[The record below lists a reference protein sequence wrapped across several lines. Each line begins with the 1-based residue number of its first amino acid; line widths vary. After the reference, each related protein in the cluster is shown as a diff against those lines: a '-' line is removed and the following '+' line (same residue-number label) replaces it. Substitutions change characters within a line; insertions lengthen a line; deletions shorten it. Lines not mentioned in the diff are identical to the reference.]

1 MKILSSIA
9 AACAFALAA
18 NAAFRANSP
27 TARLD
32 AWWTARHAEKVAAL
46 SDSSVKKDIVFIG
59 DELTQGW
66 ETTGASSLASHFAGD
81 KAMFNLGFNG
91 DCTENVLW
99 RIQNG
104 ELGSP
109 KAVFLMIGGNN
120 SAIYTER
127 EEAEGR
133 TYLGVRAIID
143 CLCENVGA
151 SKVVVQAVLP
161 RGLDESDP
169 VRPRNDRLN
178 IDVRAYAK
186 QKGCAWVDMSDL
198 FLEND
203 RHTLKTSL
211 FNDDRVTL
219 NAAGYEVWA
228 QAVAPYVNAAISGAA
243 MPADLVAT
251 ARPAI
256 DCIAAFPTSTNAVM
270 QQYFWQKY
278 ENDLGLIGES
288 GRSYD
293 LVLLGDSLTQK
304 WMEGGSASSMNGLA
318 SSVLNLGRTGDFVE
332 NLHWRLKGGC
342 IDGYTTKFFNLLIG
356 TNNTIQKSPS
366 DTPEDIAAGV
376 RAVLDLV
383 LEKHPESKVLLMP
396 ILPYGYTNAQNSA
409 KSAAQYANNE
419 AANEIIRTFADGQR
433 VILVDV
439 RSQFMNADGTYK
451 GEMYLQ
457 EGGDYPD
464 QFLHLTTKAYE
475 EIMAPAIKN
484 AMATAGASPVVLP
497 TIGSAAAQAS
507 GTSATITLSNVTKGT
522 DKDGHA
528 AALQTIFYKLDAYA
542 EEASPAVEMG
552 SIDSTN
558 DSLRFEDLADGWHT
572 CAVWVSSDDGVMS
585 AVKRVKF
592 QIDSQADAVGWK
604 VAPMTADGSAI
615 RGDGTQ
621 VFAIAK
627 GGDTAGGVTFASSS
641 DPSNASLETTPAKA
655 GGEGWGLGVNNNI
668 INAYWWWNMSGT
680 STDVTFK
687 LKGLTSGRK
696 YLVQIVA
703 SHYHNSSGITI
714 SAGDIAP
721 VTANDSN
728 DYKYGAVITRV
739 FEASG
744 ATENV
749 TVNFSGSSSKFEV
762 KAIQLR
768 ELGEGG
774 GEGGGG
780 ATVVAPSIGSVSAT
794 TNSNAATISLSNVV
808 MGTDDEGAAAS
819 SYSIA
824 YSLNGASAVTALSN
838 QTGATASFQIADLA
852 DGSYTCAVTITTDKN
867 KTSAEKTVSF
877 RIGTPPP
884 PVVAPSIGLAAA
896 SVVSSNATITL
907 SDIVL
912 GTDDEG
918 AAATSYAVSYA
929 LNGGAAVAA
938 LANQTAA
945 SASFQISDLADGS
958 YTCEVTIT
966 TDKNKSATKSVSF
979 AVSTSGQ
986 GGGGGSFE
994 VGWTAAA
1001 LGSTSASIRTDGTL
1015 KYAYAYG
1022 TYTANGVT
1030 FTGVGNGDIIIN
1042 TDNCVVW
1049 EATGGA
1055 HAVGSSVPSGTES
1068 GDYTDLLG
1076 HCWWANA
1083 KERKIKLNNLE
1094 SGKRY
1099 LVQIIAFRSGRT
1111 SDSATA
1117 PDGVATIKFAGTGW
1131 ERGGSLTGVFTA
1143 SGASEEF
1150 SITYVGQ
1157 SVING
1162 IQVRELGEGGDDP
1175 HPVDPDPV
1183 PVFALTIP
1191 AKTGLQLQSVTT
1203 NGVAVTAVGGTYS
1216 IVSNTQVTVTF
1227 SAASGYEIVSG
1238 NPVVFT
1244 VSGAKTFA
1252 DADYPVVQTTSG
1264 GGDDPVVPP
1273 VGLGWTATPMSA
1285 SGDTI
1290 CTTGALVYAYARR
1303 TGTVNTVPFAGL
1315 GDKNLS
1321 EVYNNVNFS
1330 FDVDMYRDMNSDS
1343 ADPYQNLIG
1352 HHWVS
1357 SSTGER
1363 TLTLKGLSTGK
1374 TYLVQLIL
1382 NKQDSFAAGARFTA
1396 PGDVTARA
1404 NGEGWE
1410 NGGSLVGVFV
1420 AGGDTETFTLV
1431 SSVYTVM
1438 SAIQVRELP
1447 EEAPEVDPS
1456 DIATSCVLRISEVMP
1471 KPTDALDR
1479 GALEGMDVNG
1489 LESGWV
1495 EVENTSDK
1503 WADLADYRFIRVNRG
1518 KKTDTAGAGNFPKF
1532 LVKPHGHAVF
1542 YTSERYSNSKDKTVS
1557 AFEHGTFDGKPM
1569 VMGDNLRGIL
1579 VWGDKVNPKKSPFVR
1594 LYYAPGGEI
1603 SNVVDTV
1610 VVPSDLPEGWS
1621 IVVGSAAEGEGTRRW
1636 MCPTPT
1642 RGTANSDTTGLRRI
1656 GPNVGPV
1663 YEKADKKKTD
1673 LANEFAAPIPPAVP
1687 GTDYAVVLPINPV
1700 MNPDGSSAPRAADAI
1715 ASIKFVY
1722 RKDLDDATL
1731 VTNAV
1736 DMSTLDASDKNW
1748 GARYTATIP
1757 ASYFPAA
1764 GHLMQWKVLVTDGE
1778 GVEWT
1783 SPSFNNK
1790 DDGYEW
1796 YGTIVEPSADLVSE
1810 TLPTWHMFADPQSV
1824 AQMDYDKDDKQ
1835 HYTLSNGARVAIY
1848 DSSTSN
1854 YYDYVRID
1862 LRGNT
1867 SANFTKKSHG
1877 LRFAKAH
1884 PLTMTDVVTGETIEG
1899 IRKTSLTSEYAD
1911 PSKLRQMMAFWL
1923 WRRMGNNTPF
1933 HFPVRCNLNGQFYQL
1948 AFNTERFT
1956 DELIEDVYGLDKY
1969 GYGYK
1974 NVGTM
1979 KSGSGTLAG
1988 DIEKKTP
1995 DDEDESN
2002 ITVLQNELRGPIYE
2016 LGVQNVSGSTA
2027 AALSSTTTDPTGLD
2041 NAPLTKFVVQ
2051 KFDLPAWLNYLAS
2064 ARITQEMDDVWA
2076 NICVYYDNPDMK
2088 EGARGTGTWM
2098 PLGYDFNETFGQFYR
2113 DAGLGQIGISATDDW
2128 FKSHPLYG
2136 GHRIQCYTSSA
2147 MTTTMAAAAGRD
2159 YSNYGI
2165 ESVLQ
2170 SAKFR
2175 RLFLRRLRTLMDQE
2189 LKEPGTAESDTPVI
2203 AKMREMVALM
2213 SADAAADSAKWP
2225 IDSSAQAIDVW
2236 PSSSRPATISAGVDD
2251 IWNNY
2256 VVPRRQHLYVTHS
2269 VTNTARAVGYGSNLN
2284 AGIPEAQSPISAL
2297 APNFSADLSGLADGV
2312 VVISNGNN
2320 EVVDMSGWVLKTD
2333 VEWTLPAGTVCDA
2346 QDAIY
2351 IVADRRAYVAA
2362 HADALTDQV
2371 IVGNATFSD
2380 TAVLQIFAADGTTQ
2394 VLTTEPD
2401 VGDPDQ
2407 ANLRFHTIYG
2417 STLNGGGDLG
2427 EFIVITNVSD
2437 KVVNLEGLQVS
2448 CAKTKNGVTDA
2459 PKCAI
2464 TLGDV
2469 NVPAGGSVRLDKA
2482 DYSAAGWTKIT
2493 NGGIV
2498 IKIVDRTGAVVQMG
2512 EAQFG
2517 LYPVTD
2523 EGGYALQATRFD
2535 NETPLTA
2542 TTDDWTAVF
2551 VEAAAPDAPVIGGE
2565 GVARPIVV
2573 GSDKV
2578 AITIGNAA
2586 SGHTYGYKKST
2597 TLSGLKD
2604 AEVIYFTDPAAA
2616 DGVLTLEIPKAANE
2630 PSCFYQIVV
2639 E

>member
-1 MKILSSIA
+1 MNTIKHSLFLLV
-9 AACAFALAA
+9 AFGVLNAF
-18 NAAFRANSP
+18 AAFRANTP
-27 TARLD
+27 AARLD
-32 AWWTARHAEKVAAL
+32 TWWTARHAEKVAAL

-109 KAVFLMIGGNN
+109 KAIFLMVGGNN
-120 SAIYTER
+120 SAIYTEK
-127 EEAEGR
+127 EEPEGK
-133 TYLGVRAIID
+133 TYLAVRAIID
-143 CLCENVGA
+143 YLLTNFGT
-151 SKVVVQAVLP
+151 SKIIVQAVLP

-169 VRPRNDRLN
+169 LRPRNDRLN
-178 IDVRAYAK
+178 IDVRAYAQK
-186 QKGCAWVDMSDL
+186 KGCSWVDMSDL
-198 FLEND
+198 FLESD
-203 RHTLKTSL
+203 HHTLKTSL
-211 FNDDRVTL
+211 FNADRATL
-219 NAAGYEVWA
+219 NASGYEVWA
-228 QAVAPYVNAAISGAA
+228 QAVSPYVNAAASGSA

-251 ARPAI
+251 ARPEI
-256 DCIAAFPTSTNAVM
+256 DRITTFPTATNADL
-270 QQYFWQKY
+270 QDAFWRKF
-278 ENDLGLIGES
+278 EDDVKLIGEN
-288 GRSYD
+288 GRSCD
-293 LVLLGDSLTQK
+293 IVLLGDSLTQK
-304 WMEGGSASSMNGLA
+304 WMEGNSATSMNGLGGN
-318 SSVLNLGRTGDFVE
+318 VLNLGRTGDFVE
-332 NLHWRLKGGC
+332 NLLWRLKSGC

-356 TNNTIQKSPS
+356 TNNTIGKNPS
-366 DTPEDIAAGV
+366 EDPADIAAGV

-396 ILPYGYTNAQNSA
+396 IIPYGYTNAQNSA
-409 KSAAQYANNE
+409 KGAAHYANNQ

-457 EGGDYPD
+457 GNGDYPD

-475 EIMAPAIKN
+475 EILAPAISSV
-484 AMATAGASPVVLP
+484 MATAGASSVALP
-497 TIGSAAAQAS
+497 TIGSAAAQVS
-507 GTSATITLSNVTKGT
+507 GTNATIALSGVAKGT
-522 DKDGHA
+522 DASGA
-528 AALQTIFYKLDAYA
+528 AASSFTVSYKLDASA
-542 EEASPAVEMG
+542 EVALSTTETGSSASVQFNG
-552 SIDSTN
+552 
-558 DSLRFEDLADGWHT
+558 LGDGWHT
-572 CAVWVSSDDGVMS
+572 CAVWVSSDGIVKS

-592 QIDSQADAVGWK
+592 LVDSQADAVGWK
-604 VAPMTADGSAI
+604 VAPMDATGSAF
-615 RGDGTQ
+615 RSDGTQ
-621 VFAIAK
+621 VFARGYTGHTVNGVSFSAGFPGSDQATISPSSYTGAGWTENNPVFN
-627 GGDTAGGVTFASSS
+627 GGWVWEKSDSSLDLAFTLQGLTAG
-641 DPSNASLETTPAKA
+641 K
-655 GGEGWGLGVNNNI
+655 
-668 INAYWWWNMSGT
+668 
-680 STDVTFK
+680 
-687 LKGLTSGRK
+687 K
-696 YLVQIVA
+696 YLVQILA
-703 SHYHNSSGITI
+703 ANHWNNSSTTI
-714 SAGDIAP
+714 SAGDLSPLEA
-721 VTANDSN
+721 TKQN
-728 DYKYGAVITRV
+728 DYKCGAVITRV
-739 FEASG
+739 FEATG
-744 ATENV
+744 AQETV
-749 TVNFSGSSSKFEV
+749 TVTFATTGSKCLV

-768 ELGEGG
+768 ELGEGSGSG
-774 GEGGGG
+774 GEGGGGEGGGGEGGG
-780 ATVVAPSIGSVSAT
+780 ATVVAPSIGTASAT
-794 TNSNAATISLSNVV
+794 TSDDTATISLSNIE
-808 MGTDDEGAAAS
+808 MGTDDEGATAS

-838 QTGATASFQIADLA
+838 QSGASASFQIAGLA
-852 DGSYTCAVTITTDKN
+852 DGSYTCTVTITTDKN
-867 KTSAEKTVSF
+867 KT
-877 RIGTPPP
+877 
-884 PVVAPSIGLAAA
+884 
-896 SVVSSNATITL
+896 
-907 SDIVL
+907 
-912 GTDDEG
+912 
-918 AAATSYAVSYA
+918 
-929 LNGGAAVAA
+929 
-938 LANQTAA
+938 
-945 SASFQISDLADGS
+945 
-958 YTCEVTIT
+958 
-966 TDKNKSATKSVSF
+966 ATKSVSF
-979 AVSTSGQ
+979 AIATSSQ
-986 GGGGGSFE
+986 GGGGGGE
-994 VGWTAAA
+994 PGPTPQAGWTAGPMASD
-1001 LGSTSASIRTDGTL
+1001 GSTIRTDGTL
-1015 KYAYAYG
+1015 LYAYSFSGG
-1022 TYTANGVT
+1022 TVGGVT
-1030 FTGVGNGDIIIN
+1030 FTKASDFTSAAMVSASPTPTGSVNSDFQNAGV
-1042 TDNCVVW
+1042 
-1049 EATGGA
+1049 
-1055 HAVGSSVPSGTES
+1055 S
-1068 GDYTDLLG
+1068 GDFG
-1076 HCWWANA
+1076 HM
-1083 KERKIKLNNLE
+1083 LE
-1094 SGKRY
+1094 GGWYWGYNGAASGELSFSLTLKGLTTGRTY
-1099 LVQIIAFRSGRT
+1099 LVQLVSHRT
-1111 SDSATA
+1111 SNSTLVSVNGST
-1117 PDGVATIKFAGTGW
+1117 PVHIHGTHDGVNYNY
-1131 ERGGSLTGVFTA
+1131 GGSIVGVFTA
-1143 SGASEEF
+1143 TDATASFTVTYSAASSGMRPLNA
-1150 SITYVGQ
+1150 
-1157 SVING
+1157 
-1162 IQVRELGEGGDDP
+1162 IQVRDLGEGGGGGGEDP
-1175 HPVDPDPV
+1175 IDPVDPTTPV
-1183 PVFALTIP
+1183 CMLTIP
-1191 AKTGLQLQSVTT
+1191 EKTGLQLQSVTT
-1203 NGVAVTAVGGTYS
+1203 NGVAVAAVGGSYS

-1303 TGTVNTVPFAGL
+1303 TGTVNAVPFAGL

-1352 HHWVS
+1352 HRWVS
-1357 SSTGER
+1357 SSTGAR

-1382 NKQDSFAAGARFTA
+1382 NMQDSFAAGARFTA

-1420 AGGDTETFTLV
+1420 AGGDTETFSLV
-1431 SSVYTVM
+1431 SSVYTVL

-1447 EEAPEVDPS
+1447 EEAPEVDPA
-1456 DIATSCVLRISEVMP
+1456 DIATSCMLRISEVMP

-1518 KKTDTAGAGNFPKF
+1518 KKTDTAGAGNFPRF

-1542 YTSERYSNSKDKTVS
+1542 YTSERYSNSKDRSVS

-1569 VMGDNLRGIL
+1569 VMGDSLRGVL

-1621 IVVGSAAEGEGTRRW
+1621 IIVGDAAEGEGTRRW

-1673 LANEFAAPIPPAVP
+1673 LASEFAAPVPPAVP

-1764 GHLMQWKVLVTDGE
+1764 GHLRQWKVLVTDGE

-1796 YGTIVEPSADLVSE
+1796 YGTIIEPGADLVSE
-1810 TLPTWHMFADPQSV
+1810 HLPTWHMFADPQSV

-1835 HYTLSNGARVAIY
+1835 HYTLANGARVAIY
-1848 DSSTSN
+1848 DASTSN

-1884 PLTMTDVVTGETIEG
+1884 PLTMTDVVTGETIDG

-1923 WRRMGNNTPF
+1923 WRRMGNNAPF

-2027 AALSSTTTDPTGLD
+2027 AALSSEETDPTGLD

-2076 NICVYYDNPDMK
+2076 NICVYYDNPEMK

-2113 DAGLGQIGISATDDW
+2113 DAGLGQNGISSTDDW

-2170 SAKFR
+2170 STKFR

-2189 LKEPGTAESDTPVI
+2189 LKEPGTAESDTPVM

-2256 VVPRRQHLYVTHS
+2256 VVPRREHLYVTHS
-2269 VTNTARAVGYGSNLN
+2269 VTNTAKAVGYGSRLN
-2284 AGIPEAQSPISAL
+2284 AGIPEAQSPIETL
-2297 APNFSADLSGLADGV
+2297 APNITVDLSGLADGV

-2320 EVVDMSGWVLKTD
+2320 EVVDMSGWTLKTA

-2351 IVADRRAYVAA
+2351 VVADRRAYVAA
-2362 HADALTDQV
+2362 HSDALTDQV

-2380 TAVLQIFAADGTTQ
+2380 TAVLQIFAPDGTTQ

-2401 VGDPDQ
+2401 IGDSDQ

-2427 EFIVITNVSD
+2427 EFIVITNVSASA
-2437 KVVNLEGLQVS
+2437 VNLEGVEIS
-2448 CAKTKNGVTDA
+2448 CGKAGSV
-2459 PKCAI
+2459 PKCKI
-2464 TLGDV
+2464 VLGDV
-2469 NVPAGGSVRLDKA
+2469 DLSAYGSLRLDQA
-2482 DYSAAGWTKIT
+2482 DYANVGWTKIT
-2493 NGGIV
+2493 NGSIA
-2498 IKIVDRTGAVVQMG
+2498 IKIIDKTGAVVQLG
-2512 EAQFG
+2512 ELTFG
-2517 LYPVTD
+2517 LCDARTD

-2535 NETPLTA
+2535 NETPLA
-2542 TTDDWTAVF
+2542 DSTDDWTAVF

-2565 GVARPIVV
+2565 GVASPIVV

-2578 AITIGNAA
+2578 SITISNAA
-2586 SGHTYGYKKST
+2586 SGHTYGYRKST
-2597 TLSGLKD
+2597 TLAGLKD
-2604 AEVIYFTDPAAA
+2604 ATVVYFANPAAA
-2616 DGVLTLEIPKAANE
+2616 DGILTLEIPKAANE

>member
-18 NAAFRANSP
+18 NAAFRANTPAS
-27 TARLD
+27 RLD
-32 AWWTARHAEKVAAL
+32 TWWTARHAEKVAAVA
-46 SDSSVKKDIVFIG
+46 DSSVKKDIVFIG

-81 KAMFNLGFNG
+81 KAMFNLGFAG

-109 KAVFLMIGGNN
+109 KAIFLMVGGNN
-120 SAIYTER
+120 SAIYTKA
-127 EEAEGR
+127 EEAPGKTIR
-133 TYLGVRAIID
+133 AVRDIID
-143 CLCENVGA
+143 YLKANCGSA
-151 SKVVVQAVLP
+151 KIVVQAILP
-161 RGLDESDP
+161 RGLDESNP
-169 VRPRNDRLN
+169 VRPRNDLVNNEIR
-178 IDVRAYAK
+178 RYAGE
-186 QKGCAWVDMSDL
+186 KGCTWVDMTDL
-198 FLEND
+198 FLESDN
-203 RHTLKTSL
+203 HTLKTSL
-211 FNDDRVTL
+211 FNADHATL
-219 NAAGYEVWA
+219 NADGYAVWA
-228 QAVAPYVNAAISGAA
+228 QAVSPYVNAASSGAA

-251 ARPAI
+251 ARPA
-256 DCIAAFPTSTNAVM
+256 NAVTATYPSSKAVM
-270 QQYFWQKY
+270 ENFFWEKY
-278 ENDLGLIGES
+278 LYDLSAIG
-288 GRSYD
+288 GKSYD
-293 LVLLGDSLTQK
+293 IVLLGDSITQK
-304 WMEGGSASSMNGLA
+304 WSSTDPDSMNGLG
-318 SSVLNLGRTGDFVE
+318 SKVFNLGRTGDFTE
-332 NLHWRLKGGC
+332 NLLWRLEGGC
-342 IDGYTTKFFNLLIG
+342 LDGYTTKFFNLLIG
-356 TNNTIQKSPS
+356 TNNTIQRE
-366 DTPEDIAAGV
+366 PEKDDPADIAAGV
-376 RAVLDLV
+376 KAVLDLV
-383 LEKHPESKVLLMP
+383 LAKHPESKVLLMP
-396 ILPYGYTNAQNSA
+396 ILPYGYTNAQHNA
-409 KSAAQYANNE
+409 TGTAQYANNE
-419 AANEIIRTFADGQR
+419 AANEIIRTFADNQR
-433 VILVDV
+433 VFLVDV
-439 RSQFMNADGTYK
+439 RSQFFNANGTFK
-451 GEMYLQ
+451 GEMYL
-457 EGGDYPD
+457 ERNGDYPD
-464 QFLHLTTKAYE
+464 MFLHLSDRGYR
-475 EIMAPAIKN
+475 EIMAPAISA
-484 AMATAGASPVVLP
+484 AMTAAGASSVMLP
-497 TIGSAAAQAS
+497 AIGDATAQVS
-507 GTSATITLSNVTKGT
+507 GTSATIAISGVTKGT
-522 DKDGHA
+522 DANGA
-528 AALQTIFYKLDAYA
+528 AASSYSVIAKLDTDA
-542 EEASPAVEMG
+542 EATVLSGQSGDTASF
-552 SIDSTN
+552 
-558 DSLRFEDLADGWHT
+558 SLADLADGWHS
-572 CAVWVSSDDGVMS
+572 CAVMVKTGDGMVS
-585 AVKRVKF
+585 APRRVKF
-592 QIDSQADAVGWK
+592 QVDSQADAVGWK
-604 VAPMTADGSAI
+604 VAPMTVDGSAI

-655 GGEGWGLGVNNNI
+655 GGEGWGLGINNNI

-687 LKGLTSGRK
+687 LKGLTDGRK

-703 SHYHNSSGITI
+703 SHYHNSSGITV

-721 VTANDSN
+721 VTVNDSN

-762 KAIQLR
+762 KAVQLR
-768 ELGEGG
+768 ELGEGS

-780 ATVVAPSIGSVSAT
+780 DEPGPVTPDPAPKCSLTIPAKTGIVLQSVT
-794 TNSNAATISLSNVV
+794 TNGVAVTAV
-808 MGTDDEGAAAS
+808 GG
-819 SYSIA
+819 SYSIV
-824 YSLNGASAVTALSN
+824 SNTQVTVTFA
-838 QTGATASFQIADLA
+838 AA
-852 DGSYTCAVTITTDKN
+852 DGYEITGGN
-867 KTSAEKTVSF
+867 
-877 RIGTPPP
+877 
-884 PVVAPSIGLAAA
+884 PVVF
-896 SVVSSNATITL
+896 TL
-907 SDIVL
+907 SGDKTF
-912 GTDDEG
+912 TDADYPVVQ
-918 AAATSYAVSYA
+918 ATS
-929 LNGGAAVAA
+929 
-938 LANQTAA
+938 
-945 SASFQISDLADGS
+945 
-958 YTCEVTIT
+958 
-966 TDKNKSATKSVSF
+966 
-979 AVSTSGQ
+979 
-986 GGGGGSFE
+986 GGGSGGGDGPVPE
-994 VGWTAAA
+994 AGWTAAP
-1001 LGSTSASIRTDGTL
+1001 LGATSASIRTDGTL

-1022 TYTANGVT
+1022 THTVNGVS
-1030 FTGVGNGDIIIN
+1030 FTGVGSGIIN
-1042 TDNCVVW
+1042 NSDCVVW

-1055 HAVGSSVPSGTES
+1055 QNVPTSVPSGADS
-1068 GDYTDLLG
+1068 GLSGLLG
-1076 HCWWANA
+1076 RCWWANA
-1083 KERKIKLNNLE
+1083 KGRKIQLNNLE
-1094 SGKRY
+1094 SGKQY
-1099 LVQIIAFRSGRT
+1099 LVQIIAFRNGYT
-1111 SDSATA
+1111 TQTATA
-1117 PDGVATIKFAGTGW
+1117 PDGVAQIKFDGTGW
-1131 ERGGSLTGVFTA
+1131 EYGGSLVGVFTA
-1143 SGASEEF
+1143 GGSSEEF
-1150 SITYVGQ
+1150 TITYEGQ
-1157 SVING
+1157 AVINA
-1162 IQVRELGEGGDDP
+1162 IQVRDLGEGGGGGGDD
-1175 HPVDPDPV
+1175 PVDPTTPV
-1183 PVFALTIP
+1183 CMLTIP
-1191 AKTGLQLQSVTT
+1191 EKTGLQLQSVTT
-1203 NGVAVTAVGGTYS
+1203 NGVAVTAVGGSYS

-1238 NPVVFT
+1238 NPVVLT
-1244 VSGAKTFA
+1244 ITGAKTFA
-1252 DADYPVVQTTSG
+1252 DADYPVVQATG
-1264 GGDDPVVPP
+1264 GGGEDPVVPP
-1273 VGLGWTATPMSA
+1273 MGLGWTATPMSA
-1285 SGDTI
+1285 SGDTV

-1330 FDVDMYRDMNSDS
+1330 FDVDMFRDMNSDS

-1404 NGEGWE
+1404 NGEGWA

-1456 DIATSCVLRISEVMP
+1456 DIATTCVLRISEVMP

-1518 KKTDTAGAGNFPKF
+1518 KKTDTAGAGNFPRF

-1621 IVVGSAAEGEGTRRW
+1621 IVVGNAAEGEGTRRW

-1642 RGTANSDTTGLRRI
+1642 RGTANSATAGLKRI

-1700 MNPDGSSAPRAADAI
+1700 MNPDGSSIPRAADQI
-1715 ASIKFVY
+1715 ASVKFVY
-1722 RKDLDDATL
+1722 RKDLSNATL
-1731 VTNAV
+1731 VTNSV

-1848 DSSTSN
+1848 DASTSN

-2041 NAPLTKFVVQ
+2041 NVPLTKFVVQ

-2113 DAGLGQIGISATDDW
+2113 DAGLGQNGISATDDW

-2189 LKEPGTAESDTPVI
+2189 LKEPGTAESDTPVM

-2320 EVVDMSGWVLKTD
+2320 EVVDMSGWVLKTA

-2351 IVADRRAYVAA
+2351 IVADRRAYVAT

-2417 STLNGGGDLG
+2417 STLKGKGDSG
-2427 EFIVITNVSD
+2427 EFIVITNVSAN
-2437 KVVNLEGLQVS
+2437 VVNLEGVEIS

-2459 PKCAI
+2459 PKCRVV
-2464 TLGDV
+2464 LGNV
-2469 NVPAGGSVRLDKA
+2469 NLSAFGSIRLDQA
-2482 DYSAAGWTKIT
+2482 DYAAAGWEKIT
-2493 NGGIV
+2493 NGGIAM
-2498 IKIVDRTGAVVQMG
+2498 KIADKTGATVQIG
-2512 EAQFG
+2512 ELTFG
-2517 LYPVTD
+2517 LCDERTD
-2523 EGGYALQATRFD
+2523 EGGYALQAKRFD
-2535 NETPLTA
+2535 NETPLA
-2542 TTDDWTAVF
+2542 DSTDDWTAVF
-2551 VEAAAPDAPVIGGE
+2551 VEAAAPDAPVIGGD
-2565 GVARPIVV
+2565 GVLSPLVV

-2578 AITIGNAA
+2578 SITISNAA
-2586 SGHTYGYKKST
+2586 AGHTYGYRKST
-2597 TLSGLKD
+2597 TLAGLKN
-2604 AEVIYFTDPAAA
+2604 ATVVYFANPAAA
-2616 DGVLTLEIPKAANE
+2616 DGILTLEIPKAANE

>member
-9 AACAFALAA
+9 AACAFALTA

-81 KAMFNLGFNG
+81 KAMFNLGFDG

-99 RIQNG
+99 RVRNG
-104 ELGSP
+104 ELGSA
-109 KAVFLMIGGNN
+109 KAVFLMVGGNN
-120 SAIYTER
+120 AAIYTER

-203 RHTLKTSL
+203 RHMLKTSL

-228 QAVAPYVNAAISGAA
+228 QAVAPYVAAAAGGAA

-251 ARPAI
+251 ARPE
-256 DCIAAFPTSTNAVM
+256 IACAAAYPTSTNAVM
-270 QQYFWQKY
+270 PQFFWQKY
-278 ENDLGLIGES
+278 EDDLGLIGES
-288 GRSYD
+288 GRSFD

-304 WMEGGSASSMNGLA
+304 WMDGNSASSMNGLA

-528 AALQTIFYKLDAYA
+528 AAFQTIFYKLDAYA

-604 VAPMTADGSAI
+604 VAPMDATGSAF
-615 RGDGTQ
+615 RSDGTQ
-621 VFAIAK
+621 VFARGFTGHTVNGVSFSAGFPGSDQATVSPSSYTGSGWSENNPVFN
-627 GGDTAGGVTFASSS
+627 GGWVWEKS
-641 DPSNASLETTPAKA
+641 DPSLDLAFT
-655 GGEGWGLGVNNNI
+655 
-668 INAYWWWNMSGT
+668 
-680 STDVTFK
+680 
-687 LKGLTSGRK
+687 LKGLTAGKK
-696 YLVQIVA
+696 YLVQILA
-703 SHYHNSSGITI
+703 ANHWNNSSTTI
-714 SAGDIAP
+714 SAGDLVPLEA
-721 VTANDSN
+721 TKQN
-728 DYKYGAVITRV
+728 DYKCGAVISRV
-739 FEASG
+739 FEATG
-744 ATENV
+744 AQETV
-749 TVNFSGSSSKFEV
+749 TVTFATTGSKCLV

-774 GEGGGG
+774 GGEGGG

-794 TNSNAATISLSNVV
+794 TNSNAVTISLSNVV

-852 DGSYTCAVTITTDKN
+852 DGEYTCAVSITTDKN
-867 KTSAEKTVSF
+867 KTSAGKSVSF
-877 RIGTPPP
+877 TIGTPPP
-884 PVVAPSIGLAAA
+884 PVIAPSIGLAAA

-945 SASFQISDLADGS
+945 SASFQIADLADGS

-966 TDKNKSATKSVSF
+966 TDKGKTATKTASF
-979 AVSTSGQ
+979 VVSTSGGGGGEIVAEGWTVETLSASDETMLQ
-986 GGGGGSFE
+986 TAGTLLYAYRGASTDRTLGGVTFQAGANLSSASISFDPAFVNADANAGSSSLLGTAWNFGVDTGMGEIHLTLSGLTAGHAYLLQILARNSYGNAYITIGDLPAVNTQNGNGSSGATVYGSFTAEASSQVVTFKMGGSGAARYVAALQVRDLGEGGGGG
-994 VGWTAAA
+994 
-1001 LGSTSASIRTDGTL
+1001 
-1015 KYAYAYG
+1015 
-1022 TYTANGVT
+1022 
-1030 FTGVGNGDIIIN
+1030 
-1042 TDNCVVW
+1042 
-1049 EATGGA
+1049 
-1055 HAVGSSVPSGTES
+1055 
-1068 GDYTDLLG
+1068 
-1076 HCWWANA
+1076 
-1083 KERKIKLNNLE
+1083 
-1094 SGKRY
+1094 
-1099 LVQIIAFRSGRT
+1099 
-1111 SDSATA
+1111 
-1117 PDGVATIKFAGTGW
+1117 
-1131 ERGGSLTGVFTA
+1131 
-1143 SGASEEF
+1143 
-1150 SITYVGQ
+1150 
-1157 SVING
+1157 
-1162 IQVRELGEGGDDP
+1162 GEDP
-1175 HPVDPDPV
+1175 IDPVDPTTPV
-1183 PVFALTIP
+1183 CMLTIP
-1191 AKTGLQLQSVTT
+1191 EKTGLQLQSVTT
-1203 NGVAVTAVGGTYS
+1203 NGVAVTAVGGSYS

-1227 SAASGYEIVSG
+1227 AAASGYEIVSG

-1303 TGTVNTVPFAGL
+1303 TGTVNTVPFTGL
-1315 GDKNLS
+1315 GDVNLGD
-1321 EVYNNVNFS
+1321 VYGNISFS
-1330 FDVDMYRDMNSDS
+1330 FDVGMNRDMNADS
-1343 ADPYQNLIG
+1343 SDPYQNLIG
-1352 HHWVS
+1352 HRWVGS
-1357 SSTGER
+1357 SGAR

-1382 NKQDSFAAGARFTA
+1382 NMQDSFAAGACFTA
-1396 PGDVTARA
+1396 PGDVTAKA

-1420 AGGDTETFTLV
+1420 AGGDTETFSLV
-1431 SSVYTVM
+1431 SSVYTVL

-1447 EEAPEVDPS
+1447 EEAPEVDPA
-1456 DIATSCVLRISEVMP
+1456 DIATTCVLRISEVMP

-1579 VWGDKVNPKKSPFVR
+1579 VWGDKVNPKKSPFLR

-1621 IVVGSAAEGEGTRRW
+1621 IVVGNAAEGEGTRRW

-1673 LANEFAAPIPPAVP
+1673 LASEFAAPVPPAVP
-1687 GTDYAVVLPINPV
+1687 GADYAVVLPINPV

-1757 ASYFPAA
+1757 ASYFPEA

-1796 YGTIVEPSADLVSE
+1796 YGTIIEPGADLVSE
-1810 TLPTWHMFADPQSV
+1810 HLPTWHMFADPQSV

-1835 HYTLSNGARVAIY
+1835 HYTLANGARVAIY

-1867 SANFTKKSHG
+1867 SAYFTKKSHG

-1884 PLTMTDVVTGETIEG
+1884 PLTMTDVVTGETIDG

-1933 HFPVRCNLNGQFYQL
+1933 HFPVRCNLNGKFYQL

-1956 DELIEDVYGLDKY
+1956 DERIEDVYGLDKY

-1988 DIEKKTP
+1988 DIEKTSCAGP
-1995 DDEDESN
+1995 STSSACRTSADPRRPRSPP
-2002 ITVLQNELRGPIYE
+2002 LRPTRRA
-2016 LGVQNVSGSTA
+2016 STTRRSRSSSSRSSTFRRGSTTSPPRA
-2027 AALSSTTTDPTGLD
+2027 SRRRWTTCGPTSASTTTT
-2041 NAPLTKFVVQ
+2041 
-2051 KFDLPAWLNYLAS
+2051 
-2064 ARITQEMDDVWA
+2064 
-2076 NICVYYDNPDMK
+2076 
-2088 EGARGTGTWM
+2088 
-2098 PLGYDFNETFGQFYR
+2098 
-2113 DAGLGQIGISATDDW
+2113 
-2128 FKSHPLYG
+2128 
-2136 GHRIQCYTSSA
+2136 
-2147 MTTTMAAAAGRD
+2147 
-2159 YSNYGI
+2159 
-2165 ESVLQ
+2165 
-2170 SAKFR
+2170 R
-2175 RLFLRRLRTLMDQE
+2175 R
-2189 LKEPGTAESDTPVI
+2189 
-2203 AKMREMVALM
+2203 
-2213 SADAAADSAKWP
+2213 
-2225 IDSSAQAIDVW
+2225 
-2236 PSSSRPATISAGVDD
+2236 
-2251 IWNNY
+2251 
-2256 VVPRRQHLYVTHS
+2256 
-2269 VTNTARAVGYGSNLN
+2269 
-2284 AGIPEAQSPISAL
+2284 
-2297 APNFSADLSGLADGV
+2297 
-2312 VVISNGNN
+2312 
-2320 EVVDMSGWVLKTD
+2320 
-2333 VEWTLPAGTVCDA
+2333 
-2346 QDAIY
+2346 
-2351 IVADRRAYVAA
+2351 
-2362 HADALTDQV
+2362 
-2371 IVGNATFSD
+2371 
-2380 TAVLQIFAADGTTQ
+2380 
-2394 VLTTEPD
+2394 
-2401 VGDPDQ
+2401 
-2407 ANLRFHTIYG
+2407 
-2417 STLNGGGDLG
+2417 
-2427 EFIVITNVSD
+2427 
-2437 KVVNLEGLQVS
+2437 
-2448 CAKTKNGVTDA
+2448 
-2459 PKCAI
+2459 
-2464 TLGDV
+2464 
-2469 NVPAGGSVRLDKA
+2469 
-2482 DYSAAGWTKIT
+2482 
-2493 NGGIV
+2493 
-2498 IKIVDRTGAVVQMG
+2498 
-2512 EAQFG
+2512 
-2517 LYPVTD
+2517 
-2523 EGGYALQATRFD
+2523 
-2535 NETPLTA
+2535 
-2542 TTDDWTAVF
+2542 
-2551 VEAAAPDAPVIGGE
+2551 
-2565 GVARPIVV
+2565 
-2573 GSDKV
+2573 
-2578 AITIGNAA
+2578 
-2586 SGHTYGYKKST
+2586 
-2597 TLSGLKD
+2597 
-2604 AEVIYFTDPAAA
+2604 
-2616 DGVLTLEIPKAANE
+2616 
-2630 PSCFYQIVV
+2630 
-2639 E
+2639 